1 MRISSLQIFNIA
13 NNSIRDASNAIA
25 KTQQQLSSGQ
35 RILTAADDPVGAAK
49 TLQLEHN
56 LSRIEQYG
64 KNIDLAQNNLSLQE
78 TTLNSVTSLLQR
90 VRDLAVQAG
99 NTATLRPED
108 YTNIATEVNARMG
121 ELQDLLNTRN
131 TYGDYIFAGYKGSQ
145 KPFVGTP
152 MTGFS
157 FQGSEG
163 SLNVKVSEST
173 TVAAADSGK
182 DIFWNVPAA
191 QNSMRT
197 SASSANTSVP
207 PAAIDVGRIVDQ
219 EAYDKFYPEDIII
232 TYDGGTNSLT
242 LTARSTGAPLTDP
255 QTGLPMAPIPYSAGT
270 EINVHGVSVRLTGTP
285 ADGDQFFIDS
295 SATQDILT
303 MMNRFSGTMMAYEG
317 SETDRE
323 AMSKMVADTLTN
335 LANMEAVIGKTIA
348 NQGARFNTMEGLRE
362 QHLDAELHTRE
373 VLGDIRDLN
382 YAEAATRL
390 AAQSLVLDAAQ
401 ASFMRVSQLLLF
413 NRM

>member
-1 MRISSLQIFNIA
+1 MRISTLQIFNIA

-25 KTQQQLSSGQ
+25 KTQQQLSSDT

-49 TLQLEHN
+49 ALQLDHS

-64 KNIDLAQNNLSLQE
+64 KNINLAENSLSLQE
-78 TTLNSVTSLLQR
+78 TTLDSVTHLLQR
-90 VRDLAVQAG
+90 VRELAVQAG
-99 NTATLRPED
+99 NTATLKPED

-131 TYGDYIFAGYKGSQ
+131 VSGDYIFAGYKGSQ
-145 KPFVGTP
+145 QPFVGTP

-163 SLNVKVSEST
+163 SLHMKVSEST

-182 DIFWNVPAA
+182 DIFWNIPAA

-197 SASSANTSVP
+197 SASSANTAVP
-207 PAAIDVGRIVDQ
+207 PAAINVGQIVDQ
-219 EAYDKFYPEDIII
+219 EAYDEFYPEDMVI
-232 TYDGGTNSLT
+232 TYDQDSNSL
-242 LTARSTGAPLTDP
+242 LVTARSTGDPITDP
-255 QTGLPMAPIPYSAGT
+255 ETGLPMAPIPYTPGA
-270 EINVHGVSVRLTGTP
+270 EISVHGVSVRLTGTP

-303 MMNRFSGTMMAYEG
+303 TLNRFSSMMTSYDG
-317 SETDRE
+317 SDTDKE
-323 AMSKMVADTLTN
+323 ALSAMVADTLTN
-335 LANMEAVIGKTIA
+335 LDNMEAVIGKTVA
-348 NQGARFNTMEGLRE
+348 SMGARFNTLESMRD
-362 QHLDAELHTRE
+362 QHLDAELHTKE
-373 VLGDIRDLN
+373 VLSGIRDLN

-390 AAQSLVLDAAQ
+390 AAQSLILDAAQ
-401 ASFMRVSQLLLF
+401 ASFMRVSQLTLF